1 MARALGKGNEVSDS
15 AQQPETPT
23 KSETDQEKPQNQ
35 GIPYT
40 LRRIQIIDGVI
51 LAAIIAV
58 FSGQRETD
66 SKVDQLLAD
75 RVAEEKLKAAEE
87 KLEDRDPAIRKAR
100 YEFETNAIREHVRA
114 VDGRVTE
121 LEKARRDE

>member
-1 MARALGKGNEVSDS
+1 MTDS
-15 AQQPETPT
+15 AQQPTTP
-23 KSETDQEKPQNQ
+23 SSPPPDSEKPQNQ

-66 SKVDQLLAD
+66 SKVDQLLA
-75 RVAEEKLKAAEE
+75 EKAADTAAEA
-87 KLEDRDPAIRKAR
+87 KLERLEERDPPIRRAR